1 MISICIK
8 LIMRYVFSF
17 LPIFLLSSLI
27 LHDFYLFDCQHVF
40 GVGSVVWCVTF
51 IVLSSAMSIFLWLN
65 VTLRCFMIR
74 HTTYKKWILIFAS
87 NDALHLKKKPG
98 MTWNFFLIISLPIWN
113 LVTSMKL
120 LSNIL
125 DKAFWGWGI

>member
-27 LHDFYLFDCQHVF
+27 LHDFCLTVNMCL
-40 GVGSVVWCVTF
+40 GLVVWCITF

-87 NDALHLKKKPG
+87 NVALYLKKKPG